1 MTILYI
7 NGDSHSAAA
16 EAVNPHCFA
25 EDDGQLWYMG
35 RAPHPDNA
43 RVSWGAQLA
52 ALAKLNLK
60 LDAESASSNARII
73 RTTREWFREN
83 KHDDVLAIIQWSTWE
98 REEWNIDGA
107 WYQVNASG
115 IDIVPEDYQVRYKEY
130 IAGIDWMAKT
140 HEAHEQIWLMHEWLN
155 DMGVKHVFFNGN
167 NTFKDVLN
175 RYDWGTSYIDP
186 YGSTTYNNWCLSQGY
201 QTVTPTSYHFGADAH
216 QAWAKYLLKYIAQN
230 KII

>member
-1 MTILYI
+1 MILYI

-25 EDDGQLWYMG
+25 EDDGRLWYMG

-73 RTTREWFREN
+73 RTTRDWFREN
-83 KHDDVLAIIQWSTWE
+83 KHDNVLAVIQWSTWE
-98 REEWNIDGA
+98 REEWYIDGT

-115 IDIVPEDYQVRYKEY
+115 IDHVPESHQDRYKEY
-130 IAGIDWMAKT
+130 IASIDWMAKT

-167 NTFKDVLN
+167 TTFEDVLN
-175 RYDWGTSYIDP
+175 RYDWGSSYIDP
-186 YGSTTYNNWCLSQGY
+186 YGDTTYNNWLLSQGF

-216 QAWAKYLLKYIAQN
+216 QAWARYLLKYIAQN
-230 KII
+230 KLI

>member
-1 MTILYI
+1 MILYV
-7 NGDSHSAAA
+7 NGDSHAAAA

-25 EDDGQLWYMG
+25 MDDGKLWHMG

-43 RVSWGAQLA
+43 KVAWGTKLA
-52 ALAKLNLK
+52 ALAKMNLQ
-60 LDAESASSNARII
+60 LHAESASSNARII
-73 RTTREWFREN
+73 RTTQEYFKES
-83 KHDDVLAIIQWSTWE
+83 KHTDVLAIIQWSTWE
-98 REEWNIDGA
+98 REEWFIDGEY
-107 WYQVNASG
+107 YQVNASG

-140 HEAHEQIWLMHEWLN
+140 LEAHEQIWLMHEWLN
-155 DMGVKHVFFNGN
+155 DRDIKHIFFNGN
-167 NTFKDVLN
+167 NTFEDVIN

-216 QAWAKYLLKYIAQN
+216 QAWARYLLKYIAQN
-230 KII
+230 KLI

>member
-1 MTILYI
+1 MILYI

-16 EAVNPHCFA
+16 EAVNPYCFA
-25 EDDGQLWYMG
+25 EDDRRLWYMG

-98 REEWNIDGA
+98 REEWNIDGT

-140 HEAHEQIWLMHEWLN
+140 IQAHEEIWLLHQWLN
-155 DMGVKHVFFNGN
+155 DRGIKHIFFNGN
-167 NTFKDVLN
+167 NTFKKIID
-175 RYDWGTSYIDP
+175 RYEWGASYIDP
-186 YGSTTYNNWCLSQGY
+186 YSDNTYNNWLISQGY

-216 QAWAKYLLKYIAQN
+216 QAWAKYLLKHIAQN
-230 KII
+230 RLI